1 MALGAKP
8 RFVMSQFIFE
18 TLMLTGIGGVLGFL
32 FAWAVVSVVPNFN
45 VEDYIG
51 TPSISTSVAIAA
63 ILVLGIIGLLSGYF
77 PARRAARCNPIE
89 ALRL

>member
-1 MALGAKP
+1 MAVGAKP
-8 RFVMSQFIFE
+8 RFIMGQFIFE
-18 TLMLTGIGGVLGFL
+18 TLLLTGIGGLLGFA
-32 FAWAVVSVVPNFN
+32 FATAAVAVVPHFK

-63 ILVLGIIGLLSGYF
+63 LSVLAAVGLIAGYF
-77 PARRAARCNPIE
+77 PARRAAHCNPIE